1 MLANK
6 ARPIHSDFQDPLNLK
21 SQDLI
26 DLYVD
31 LRNYILELAPNS
43 NELLYHTHALTSLY
57 TVSEKMSDGF
67 VMLPIYTNHVNL
79 GFNKGAILTDPKGL
93 LKGTGKLIR
102 HIQVKQ
108 SSDYRNAE
116 VRELILESLALANED
131 LVKPSASSGVT
142 ISKIKK

>member
-1 MLANK
+1 MNER
-6 ARPIHSDFQDPLNLK
+6 RPIHSDFKSPLNLK

-31 LRNYILELAPNS
+31 LRNYILELAPDS

-67 VMLPIYTNHVNL
+67 VMLPIYTSHVNL
-79 GFNKGAILTDPKGL
+79 GFNRGAILKDPQAL

-102 HIQVKQ
+102 HIPVNEP
-108 SSDYRNAE
+108 SDYRNE
-116 VRELILESLALANED
+116 NVRDLILEALALAYED
-131 LVKPSASSGVT
+131 LDKPSKSIGMT